1 MEALILKIGDS
12 YNKYYLDNDG
22 AAVLCIG
29 RAFTNDIII
38 TDPYVGEFQLRVS
51 CIPDSDEYDWHI
63 EITDQTN
70 PVFLNG
76 KDVESMG
83 VDLRSGDQVTTG
95 RTSIVFYSEGHGVP
109 ATREFSFTNWLHNHK
124 FKPYIAILMLLVLF
138 GSTMLT
144 SYLETTSMPDWSEIS
159 AVANGYLFLAF
170 LWASVWAL
178 VGRLLKGNYYFS
190 SHLFFTS
197 ICLFLL
203 LVLGSLGSYI
213 DYIFS
218 SPLAGEIVDWIVIV
232 MLGGLLI
239 GLNLSLVTHSSRTFS
254 KGMIVSACFVGTIT
268 SIVYMYQD
276 EYSSTPS
283 HSITIKPSFIPKASP
298 VSIDQFIEGYDEMF
312 DKLSAMETN

>member
-12 YNKYYLDNDG
+12 YNKYYLDDD
-22 AAVLCIG
+22 APVICIG

-63 EITDQTN
+63 EISDQTN
-70 PVFLNG
+70 PVFHNG
-76 KDVESMG
+76 KDVESVG

-95 RTSIVFYSEGHGVP
+95 RTNIAFYTEGHGVP

-138 GSTMLT
+138 GSTMLA
-144 SYLETTSMPDWSEIS
+144 SYLETTSVPDWSEIS

-232 MLGGLLI
+232 LLGGLLI
-239 GLNLSLVTHSSRTFS
+239 GLNLSLVTHSSRTFR
-254 KGMIVSACFVGTIT
+254 KGMIVSACFIGTIT
-268 SIVYMYQD
+268 LMVYMYQD

-283 HSITIKPSFIPKASP
+283 HSFTLKPSFIPKASP
-298 VSIDQFIEGYDEMF
+298 VSTDQFIEDYDEMF